1 LVRAASGRASRVKP
15 GRAATGAA
23 LGVAALA
30 AALALASCGGKVPN
44 PLSRERVVRE
54 ERQTLADGETALF
67 TLDAGKYRAEVTARG
82 DPVSVEWRGA
92 DCPASGET
100 SSYIGT
106 CELVTQ
112 GQLLVRNPHGA
123 AGPGRVAVAS
133 GGPAEIAVKVT
144 KLPL

>member
-82 DPVSVEWRGA
+82 DP
-92 DCPASGET
+92 